1 MKKNHTPFSDN
12 PSLLFLIIFL
22 RFAQLVK
29 QTKSPSQ
36 FWVIDGKEWP
46 ELQVAATRIFG
57 LLTSSAAER
66 NFSTMG
72 FLHTKL
78 RNRLSQAVVNKLVF
92 VRTNH
97 LLCSAQVNFET
108 SSDEEDL
115 EIVEQSD
122 SDCDI

>member
-1 MKKNHTPFSDN
+1 M
-12 PSLLFLIIFL
+12 
-22 RFAQLVK
+22 
-29 QTKSPSQ
+29 
-36 FWVIDGKEWP
+36 
-46 ELQVAATRIFG
+46 QVAATRIFG
-57 LLTSSAAER
+57 LLTSSAASER

-78 RNRLSQAVVNKLVF
+78 RNRLSQTVVNKLVF

-108 SSDEEDL
+108 PSDEEDL